1 MIDTATATQALPP
14 GTAAKLYGVA
24 NFFEQAVFRRIG
36 CGGLA
41 AIKQRQYEQAQVLTP
56 ALTTSFQILHSVIRA
71 NPERPFAVFPQA
83 TLRFCAAS
91 DAALEALGQGAGGFL
106 LIWYD
111 KGAEVREAFVA
122 DIPSAIYALWE
133 PGTKKIAQLEMM
145 SAICISG
152 KASLF

>member
-1 MIDTATATQALPP
+1 MNKLKCWHQPWLPVSKSSTLLSEP
-14 GTAAKLYGVA
+14 TRSDL
-24 NFFEQAVFRRIG
+24 
-36 CGGLA
+36 
-41 AIKQRQYEQAQVLTP
+41 
-56 ALTTSFQILHSVIRA
+56 S
-71 NPERPFAVFPQA
+71 PFSPQA